1 MKVRRGDVILLE
13 HPFSSGTGAKVRP
26 VLVVQN
32 DRDNARLTNTVVV
45 MITRTIHRAG
55 NLDTQLLIDVSTAE
69 GRSSGLKVTSAIIC
83 SNLYTAHE
91 QLIHKRIGS
100 LPTATMSQVDGCLRA
115 VLNLR

>member
-1 MKVRRGDVILLE
+1 MKVRRGDVVLLE
-13 HPFSSGTGAKVRP
+13 HPFTSGAGAKVRP

-32 DRDNARLTNTVVV
+32 DRDNGRLLNTVVV

-55 NLDTQLLIDVSTAE
+55 DLDTQLVDVATVE
-69 GRSSGLKVTSAIIC
+69 GQASGLKVTSAINC
-83 SNLYTAHE
+83 SNLYTVHE